1 MAADRARLLSSPA
14 MSEAAAGMPTDH
26 EPDDAVR
33 AGGAQSRRAPWIR
46 RLAALGFGCLFAF
59 VVAEVSVRMI
69 FGAPLPELRP
79 LMKVRANPHRG
90 WEMVPEAHYTYDNPV
105 SVNSLGLRGPEP
117 GSKRP
122 GEVRILALGD
132 SLVYGQGVGD
142 EATLPAQLE
151 RILRTRHGPVTVV
164 NGGMRHYNTAQE
176 VGLLEELAPRIDP
189 DVVLL
194 CWYRNDVQL
203 VNIPALFRRMRDRGT
218 VTFDVGGRM
227 EGWTLAKWRLRQLLR
242 RSALLMELHD
252 VYRVW
257 TAPPDEPAAI
267 RTGLAMVEGQL
278 HRLTQLATERG
289 FRVGVA
295 ILPFPGILL
304 AKDPDLSIEERLATI
319 TRSLAL
325 PTIDLRPTVAGL
337 TGNGPLPVVPYDG
350 HYDEAANGVMAE
362 EIARF
367 LEASGL
373 LPPGER

>member
-1 MAADRARLLSSPA
+1 
-14 MSEAAAGMPTDH
+14 MPTDL
-26 EPDDAVR
+26 ESDDAGR
-33 AGGAQSRRAPWIR
+33 ASRAESRRAAWIR

-59 VVAEVSVRMI
+59 VVAEAAVRAI

-79 LMKVRANPHRG
+79 LMKVRPNPYRG
-90 WEMVPEAHYTYDNPV
+90 WEMVQEAHYTYDHPV

-117 GSKRP
+117 GSKKP
-122 GEVRILALGD
+122 GEVRVLALGD

-151 RILRTRHGPVTVV
+151 RILRARHGSITVV

-176 VGLLEELAPRIDP
+176 VGLLEELASRIDP

-203 VNIPALFRRMRDRGT
+203 VNIPAVYRRMRDRGT

-227 EGWTLAKWRLRQLLR
+227 EGWTLAKWRFRQLLR

-252 VYRVW
+252 VYRIC
-257 TAPPDEPAAI
+257 TAEPDDPAAI
-267 RTGLAMVEGQL
+267 RIGLAMVEGQL
-278 HRLTQLATERG
+278 RRLTQLAAERG

-295 ILPFPGILL
+295 IIPFPGILL
-304 AKDPDLSIEERLATI
+304 AEDPDLSIEERLAAI

-325 PTIDLRPTVAGL
+325 PTIDLRPSLAGL

-350 HYDEAANGVMAE
+350 HYDETANGVMAE
-362 EIARF
+362 ETARF
-367 LEASGL
+367 LVASGL
-373 LPPGER
+373 LPSDER